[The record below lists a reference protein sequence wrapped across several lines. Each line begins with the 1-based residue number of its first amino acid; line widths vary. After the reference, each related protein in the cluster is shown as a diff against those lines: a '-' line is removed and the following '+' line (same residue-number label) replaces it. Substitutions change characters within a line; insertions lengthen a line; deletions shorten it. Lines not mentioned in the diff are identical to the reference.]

1 MDDLII
7 EKTASTPAIN
17 FSFSSRKLSIE
28 GESFPENA
36 VKFYEPVIS
45 WIKEYF
51 ITVGQ
56 EETQV
61 NFEIIYFNSSTSKIY
76 MMIFNMLDEL
86 VQSCKTI
93 VVNWR
98 VSRENETAIEC
109 GEEFMEDLEFV
120 DFKIE
125 YIGE

>member
-1 MDDLII
+1 MNDLII
-7 EKTASTPAIN
+7 EKTLSTPDIN
-17 FSFSSRKLSIE
+17 FSFASRKLNVE

-36 VKFYEPVIS
+36 VKFYEPIIN
-45 WIKEYF
+45 WIEEYF
-51 ITVGQ
+51 MTVGD
-56 EETQV
+56 EETEI

-76 MMIFNMLDEL
+76 MMIFSMLDEL
-86 VQSCKTI
+86 VQDGKKIT
-93 VVNWR
+93 VNWR

>member
-1 MDDLII
+1 MNDLII
-7 EKTASTPAIN
+7 GQTASTPDIN
-17 FSFSSRKLSIE
+17 FSASLRKLSIS

-36 VKFYEPVIS
+36 VKFYEPIIS

-51 ITVGQ
+51 MTVDQ

-86 VQSCKTI
+86 VQSGKKN

-98 VSRENETAIEC
+98 VSEENETAIEC

-120 DFKIE
+120 DFRIE

>member
-1 MDDLII
+1 MNDLII
-7 EKTASTPAIN
+7 EKTLSTPDIN
-17 FSFSSRKLSIE
+17 FSFASRKLNVE

-36 VKFYEPVIS
+36 VKFYEPIIN
-45 WIKEYF
+45 WIEEYF
-51 ITVGQ
+51 MTVGQ
-56 EETQV
+56 EETEI

-76 MMIFNMLDEL
+76 MMIFSMLDEL
-86 VQSCKTI
+86 VQDGKKIT
-93 VVNWR
+93 VNWR